1 MKKKEIGILGL
12 GSMGTAIA
20 KHLKKKYKIYGYD
33 IKKFNTLK
41 SSKNFFFTKNLKE
54 IFLKTNIFIV
64 IVLDEDQC
72 QTIFDSFIDIKKRLK
87 IKKNYTIINCTTVSP
102 NWVKK
107 TYKKLQKNNF
117 EYIDCPVSGGPKKAI
132 NGKLSLMIS
141 SKKNIYKKNLTLLRD
156 IGNNIY
162 NLGNKIGT
170 GSTVKIINNS
180 LAGIQI
186 ISAAEA
192 IILAK
197 KEKINLKKIF
207 KIINNSSGHS
217 WMFNDRGKR
226 MIDKKY
232 FKPLSRLSIF
242 KKDMKLANKLLKKHY
257 LNLPLTKIALK
268 IYEMGCKQ
276 GLENFDDSA
285 VIRLL
290 DKRAD
295 Y

>member
-1 MKKKEIGILGL
+1 MKNEIGILGL
-12 GSMGTAIA
+12 GSMGTAMV

-33 IKKFNTLK
+33 IEKNNKLK
-41 SSKNFFFTKNLKE
+41 SSKNFFFVKNLKE
-54 IFLKTNIFIV
+54 IFLKTNIFII
-64 IVLDEDQC
+64 IVLDEAQC
-72 QTIFDSFIDIKKRLK
+72 QKIINTFIDYKKRLK
-87 IKKNYTIINCTTVSP
+87 MTKNFTIINCTTVSP

-107 TYKKLQKNNF
+107 IYKKLQKNNF
-117 EYIDCPVSGGPKKAI
+117 EYIDCPVSGGPKKAV

-141 SKKNIYKKNLTLLRD
+141 SKKNIYKKNSTLLQD
-156 IGNNIY
+156 MGNNIY

-242 KKDMKLANKLLKKHY
+242 KKEIKLANKLLKKHY

-276 GLENFDDSA
+276 GLK
-285 VIRLL
+285 ILMIL
-290 DKRAD
+290 P
-295 Y
+295 

>member
-1 MKKKEIGILGL
+1 MKKEIGILGL

-20 KHLKKKYKIYGYD
+20 LNLKKKYKIFGYD
-33 IKKFNTLK
+33 INKHNKIK
-41 SSKNFFFTKNLKE
+41 SSKNFIFVKNLKE
-54 IFLKTNIFIV
+54 IFLKTNIFII
-64 IVLDEDQC
+64 IVLNENQC
-72 QTIFDSFIDIKKRLK
+72 QKIFNKFIEIKKNLK

-107 TYKKLQKNNF
+107 TYKKLEKNNF
-117 EYIDCPVSGGPKKAI
+117 DYIDCPVSGGPKKAI
-132 NGKLSLMIS
+132 NGKLSLMLS
-141 SKKNIYKKNLTLLRD
+141 SKKITYKKNLALLKN

-170 GSTVKIINNS
+170 GSTVKIINNC

-186 ISAAEA
+186 VSAAEA
-192 IILAK
+192 ITLAK

-207 KIINNSSGHS
+207 KIINNSSGQS
-217 WMFNDRGKR
+217 WMFADRGKR
-226 MIDKKY
+226 MIEKKY

-242 KKDMKLANKLLKKHY
+242 KKDMKLANKLRKKHFI
-257 LNLPLTKIALK
+257 NLPLTIATLK
-268 IYEMGCKQ
+268 MYENGCKQ

-290 DKRAD
+290 EKKRVN
-295 Y
+295 

>member
-1 MKKKEIGILGL
+1 MKNEIGLIGL
-12 GSMGTAIA
+12 GSMGTAMA
-20 KHLKKKYKIYGYD
+20 KHLRKKYKIYGYD
-33 IKKFNTLK
+33 IKKNNNFK
-41 SSKNFFFTKNLKE
+41 SSKNFVFIKNLKE
-54 IFLKTNIFIV
+54 IFIKTNIFII
-64 IVLDEDQC
+64 IVVNEFQC
-72 QTIFDSFIDIKKRLK
+72 QEIFSTFIDFRKRLK
-87 IKKNYTIINCTTVSP
+87 IKKNFTIINCTTVSP

-107 TYKKLQKNNF
+107 IYKKLQKNNF
-117 EYIDCPVSGGPKKAI
+117 EYIDCPVSGGPQKAI

-141 SKKNIYKKNLTLLRD
+141 SKKKIYKKNLTLLKD

-232 FKPLSRLSIF
+232 FKPLSKLSIF

>member
-1 MKKKEIGILGL
+1 MGKEIGIIGL
-12 GSMGTAIA
+12 GSMGSAMAT
-20 KHLKKKYKIYGYD
+20 HLKKKYKIYGYD
-33 IKKFNTLK
+33 IKKYNSFK
-41 SSKNFFFTKNLKE
+41 SSRNFFLIKNLKE
-54 IFLKTNIFIV
+54 IFLKTNIFII
-64 IVLDEDQC
+64 IVLDENQC
-72 QTIFDSFIDIKKRLK
+72 QKILNKFIDIKKRLK
-87 IKKNYTIINCTTVSP
+87 INKNYTIINCTTVSP

-107 TYKKLQKNNF
+107 IYKKLEKNNF
-117 EYIDCPVSGGPKKAI
+117 EYIDCPVSGGPKKAV

-141 SKKNIYKKNLTLLRD
+141 SKIKPYKKNLTLLKD
-156 IGNNIY
+156 MGNNIY
-162 NLGNKIGT
+162 NMGNKIGT
-170 GSTVKIINNS
+170 GSTVKIINNC

-242 KKDMKLANKLLKKHY
+242 KKDMKLANKLRKKHY

-268 IYEMGCKQ
+268 IYEIGCKQ

-285 VIRLL
+285 IIRLL

>member
-1 MKKKEIGILGL
+1 MRKEIGIIGL
-12 GSMGTAIA
+12 GSMGSAIA
-20 KHLKKKYKIYGYD
+20 THLKKKYKIYGYD
-33 IKKFNTLK
+33 IKKYNSFK
-41 SSKNFFFTKNLKE
+41 SSRNFFLIKNLKE
-54 IFLKTNIFIV
+54 IFLKTNIFII
-64 IVLDEDQC
+64 IVLDENQC
-72 QTIFDSFIDIKKRLK
+72 QKILNKFIDIKKRLK
-87 IKKNYTIINCTTVSP
+87 INKNYTIINCTTVSP

-107 TYKKLQKNNF
+107 IYIKLEKNNF
-117 EYIDCPVSGGPKKAI
+117 EYIDCPVSGGPKKAV

-141 SKKNIYKKNLTLLRD
+141 SKIKLYKKNLTLLKD
-156 IGNNIY
+156 MGNNIY
-162 NLGNKIGT
+162 NMGNKIGT
-170 GSTVKIINNS
+170 GSTVKIINNC

-217 WMFNDRGKR
+217 SMFNDRGKR

-242 KKDMKLANKLLKKHY
+242 KKDMKLANKLRKKHY

-285 VIRLL
+285 VISLL
-290 DKRAD
+290 DKKAD